1 MNKRVSKSGYGL
13 VEAPSVSSG
22 EVPRRR
28 KSIIKDLEG
37 DTNVERDREGDSL
50 EVTSEEEKTE
60 GGSGAVLI
68 VGSFLAYVSFLPSP
82 SCLEKRPVLQLGVP
96 FLLSLHGFDLI
107 RSPIARCRLS
117 K

>member
-1 MNKRVSKSGYGL
+1 M
-13 VEAPSVSSG
+13 
-22 EVPRRR
+22 
-28 KSIIKDLEG
+28 KDLKG

-60 GGSGAVLI
+60 GGGAVLI
-68 VGSFLAYVSFLPSP
+68 VGSFSAYVSFLPSP

-96 FLLSLHGFDLI
+96 SLLSLHGFDLI